1 MTMRNAARVVVWGLL
16 VLGVGGGL
24 ALPVPVWGQLPV
36 CEYVAPENRLTALT
50 LGGNYRFFEDRY
62 LNDAENVNEGSLVLE
77 GLAWVERPGWSYSL
91 DGSLQAVF
99 QDGEI
104 ALGAGVEGDGS
115 ARKYLNEKVFAF
127 GGIDTFGLGLA
138 PDAGLTLN
146 VLGGVGV
153 GRFVNVTPLAQAL
166 QAAEALVELG
176 TLSEVPSQD
185 VLQRVAEAIGK
196 ERELG
201 LPGVLQEIESALGVR
216 LDVAAVL
223 ALQEVL
229 RSEATRFCGWDA
241 TAAVGYELVDPTGA
255 NNAVLRLRANYA
267 QALDAASQ
275 VLARA
280 RWQTAL
286 PYTGEYR
293 FRATVSYDRIL
304 SPTADLTAT
313 YTFSRRSLA
322 ALEAEQTHAL
332 NVGVSLA
339 LQANLSVLL
348 QAQAAWGTG
357 FEEPEWGFRVGFEY
371 DLF

>member
-1 MTMRNAARVVVWGLL
+1 MRNTARVLAVLL
-16 VLGVGGGL
+16 FVVGGV
-24 ALPVPVWGQLPV
+24 ATSAWGQFYV
-36 CEYVAPENRLTALT
+36 CDYVAPENRLTVLT
-50 LGGNYRFFEDRY
+50 LSGDYRYFEDRY
-62 LNDAENVNEGSLVLE
+62 LNDAENLNVGRLALE
-77 GLAWVERPGWSYSL
+77 GLAWVERPGWSYNL
-91 DGSLQAVF
+91 DASVQAVF

-115 ARKYLNEKVFAF
+115 ARKYLTEKVFAF
-127 GGIDTFGLGLA
+127 GGIDTFGLGLL
-138 PDAGLTLN
+138 PDTGLTLN
-146 VLGGVGV
+146 VLGGLGI

-176 TLSEVPSQD
+176 TLAEVPSED
-185 VLQRVAEAIGK
+185 VLQRVAEAIGR

-201 LPGVLQEIESALGVR
+201 PAGVLEEIEAALGVQ

-223 ALQEVL
+223 ALQDVL

-241 TAAVGYELVDPTGA
+241 TVAVGYELVDPTGA

-267 QALDAASQ
+267 TALDAASQ
-275 VLARA
+275 LLARA
-280 RWQTAL
+280 RWQAAL
-286 PYTGEYR
+286 PYTGAYLL
-293 FRATVSYDRIL
+293 RATVSYDRTL

-313 YTFSRRSLA
+313 YAYSRLNLPE
-322 ALEAEQTHAL
+322 LEAEQTHAL

-348 QAQAAWGTG
+348 QAQAGWGTG
-357 FEEPEWGFRVGFEY
+357 FEEPEWGFSVGFEY

>member
-1 MTMRNAARVVVWGLL
+1 MRYTARIAGVWFLIS
-16 VLGVGGGL
+16 LGMVGGV
-24 ALPVPVWGQLPV
+24 VPSSAWGQLPV
-36 CEYVAPENRLTALT
+36 CDYVAPENRLTALT
-50 LGGNYRFFEDRY
+50 LSGDYRFFEDRY
-62 LNDAENVNEGSLVLE
+62 LNDAENLHVGRLTLQ
-77 GLAWVERPGWSYSL
+77 GLAWVERPGWSYSV
-91 DGSLQAVF
+91 DGSLEAVF

-104 ALGAGVEGDGS
+104 SFGAGMEGDGS
-115 ARKYLNEKVFAF
+115 ARKYLHERVFAF

-146 VLGGVGV
+146 VLGGVGI
-153 GRFVNVTPLAQAL
+153 GRFVNVTPLVQAL
-166 QAAEALVELG
+166 QAVEKLVELG
-176 TLSEVPSQD
+176 ILSEMPAED
-185 VLQRVAEAIGK
+185 VLQKVAETIGK

-201 LPGVLQEIESALGVR
+201 LPGVLQGIEAALGVQ

-223 ALQEVL
+223 ALQDVL

-267 QALDAASQ
+267 RALDAASQ
-275 VLARA
+275 LLARA

-293 FRATVSYDRIL
+293 LRATVSYDRML

-313 YTFSRRSLA
+313 YAFSRRHLA
-322 ALEAEQTHAL
+322 GLEAEQTHTL
-332 NVGVSLA
+332 ELTLSLA
-339 LQANLSVLL
+339 LQANLNVLL
-348 QAQAAWGTG
+348 QAQAGWGTG
-357 FEEPEWGFRVGFEY
+357 FEEPEWGLSVGFAY

>member
-1 MTMRNAARVVVWGLL
+1 MRNTVRIAAALL
-16 VLGVGGGL
+16 VVFGGL
-24 ALPVPVWGQLPV
+24 ALPAWGQLSV
-36 CEYVAPENRLTALT
+36 CDYVAPENRLTALT
-50 LGGNYRFFEDRY
+50 LSGDYRFFEDRY
-62 LNDAENVNEGSLVLE
+62 LNDAENLNIGHLALQ

-91 DGSLQAVF
+91 DGSFQAVF

-104 ALGAGVEGDGS
+104 SLGAGVEGDGS

-138 PDAGLTLN
+138 PDSGLTLN
-146 VLGGVGV
+146 VLGGMGV
-153 GRFVNVTPLAQAL
+153 GRFVNVTPLAKAL
-166 QAAEALVELG
+166 KAAETLVELG
-176 TLSEVPSQD
+176 TLSEVPSED
-185 VLQRVAEAIGK
+185 VLQQVAEAIGK

-201 LPGVLQEIESALGVR
+201 LPGVLEAMESALGVQ

-223 ALQEVL
+223 ALQDVL
-229 RSEATRFCGWDA
+229 RSEVTRFCGWDA

-267 QALDAASQ
+267 TAPDVASQ
-275 VLARA
+275 LLARA

-286 PYTGEYR
+286 PYTGEYL
-293 FRATVSYDRIL
+293 FRATVSYDRVL

-313 YTFSRRSLA
+313 YAFSRHHLA
-322 ALEAEQTHAL
+322 GLEAEQTHAL
-332 NVGVSLA
+332 ELAVSLA

-348 QAQAAWGTG
+348 QAQAGWGTG
-357 FEEPEWGFRVGFEY
+357 FEEPEWGLSVGFEY